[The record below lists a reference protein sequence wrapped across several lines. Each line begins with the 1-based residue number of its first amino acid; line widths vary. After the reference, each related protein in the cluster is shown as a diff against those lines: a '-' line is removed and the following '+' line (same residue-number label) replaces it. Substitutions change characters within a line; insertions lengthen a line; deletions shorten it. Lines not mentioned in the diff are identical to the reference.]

1 MSNLSIKI
9 SENIKNLRRKANLK
23 QYELANKIGVNN
35 ITMSKIEK
43 GRSSLKLATIEKIA
57 EVLGV
62 GLEQVI
68 FGEDTVILNNSVIEQ
83 LRSK

>member
-9 SENIKNLRRKANLK
+9 SENIKSLRRKANLK

-68 FGEDTVILNNSVIEQ
+68 FGEDTVILNNNVIEQ